1 MSWMTWVAVLV
12 AWPVIGLGVAY
23 LFGRFTG
30 GGEGPDNAS
39 ALIPLVVSYIRRN
52 KRAKASSSVRVTNHA
67 GGEREIA
74 GGRRVH

>member
-12 AWPVIGLGVAY
+12 AWPLIGLGVAY

-30 GGEGPDNAS
+30 GGEAPDNAS
-39 ALIPLVVSYIRRN
+39 ALIPLAVSYIRRN
-52 KRAKASSSVRVTNHA
+52 KRAKTSSRVRATTHASGR
-67 GGEREIA
+67 REVA